1 MFSGKGVRDM
11 AMEAIQKVTRSEQAA
26 QEEKARAQAEAKGI
40 LAQAHREGQQLVEQ
54 ARAQAE
60 EQVRALLEQAREDA
74 DRRTG
79 EAGAESRAQCQ
90 RLKQEAEARLD
101 QAAALIVER
110 IGNR

>member
-1 MFSGKGVRDM
+1 MASMRDIKRRRDSIESTEQITR
-11 AMEAIQKVTRSEQAA
+11 AMKLVSTVKLQK
-26 QEEKARAQAEAKGI
+26 
-40 LAQAHREGQQLVEQ
+40 

-60 EQVRALLEQAREDA
+60 EQVRALLEQARADA
-74 DRRTG
+74 DRRAG

>member
-1 MFSGKGVRDM
+1 
-11 AMEAIQKVTRSEQAA
+11 MEAIQKVTRSEQGGPGGKSAGPGGG
-26 QEEKARAQAEAKGI
+26 QGI

-60 EQVRALLEQAREDA
+60 EQVRALLEQARADA
-74 DRRTG
+74 DRRAG